1 MDFGVEYTAVGEIIL
16 ASQGY
21 FGGYCEP
28 SVEDYLANFA
38 VDVALILSALDNLG
52 YLRSYFTLE
61 SQEGPAL
68 VHLVIAEVRDRV
80 SITIDNYHFVHKFQC
95 HV

>member
-1 MDFGVEYTAVGEIIL
+1 MDFGVEYTVVGEIIL

-28 SVEDYLANFA
+28 SVEDYLASFA

-68 VHLVIAEVRDRV
+68 VHLVRAEVRDRV
-80 SITIDNYHFVHKFQC
+80 FITVDNFHFVHEFQ
-95 HV
+95 